1 MEFKEMYL
9 IDCVNDIIDY
19 RGKTPKKLKDNWSE
33 DGDYRAISA
42 KNIKNMNLVNQNSMN
57 KAKASLY
64 KKWMKKEIDKG
75 DILLTSEAPLGETL
89 YWDFEEKII
98 LSQRVFGL
106 KVNNEIVNSKYLF
119 AYMQTPFFKH
129 ELFSRESGTTVTG
142 IRRKELEKI
151 VIKVPSMYI
160 QNYIGQIIYNI
171 NYKINNNNKIIA
183 NLEELSQ
190 TLFKSWFVDFEF
202 PDENGNP
209 YKSSGGEM
217 IDSEL
222 GEIPKGWKVSKF
234 NDYIEN
240 IIAGDW
246 GKQNEEGNYTCP
258 TRIIRG
264 ADLDSFSKGNKGK
277 APIRYILEKNYKK
290 KKLIAGDII
299 IEISGGSP
307 TQSTGRTLLID
318 NNIITYNDKL
328 VSTNFCKVIRPS
340 VNYYSDWIN
349 EYLKY
354 LYDRNVFFNY
364 ENGTTGIKNLDYKSV
379 LNTMKIIS
387 PEIYLI
393 KKFHYQTHKY
403 YNYIQTLGYE
413 NKKLQDLRDTLL
425 PKLMS
430 GEIEIPDDIEV
441 NNDELSI

>member
-57 KAKASLY
+57 NAKASLY

-98 LSQRVFGL
+98 LSQRVFGI
-106 KVNNEIVNSKYLF
+106 KANNEIVNSKYLF

-129 ELFSRESGTTVTG
+129 ELFARESGTTVTG
-142 IRRKELEKI
+142 IRRKELEKVI
-151 VIKVPSMYI
+151 IKVPSMYI

-190 TLFKSWFVDFEF
+190 TLFKRWFVDFEF
-202 PDENGNP
+202 PDEDGNP

-222 GEIPKGWKVSKF
+222 GKIPLNWNVNVLKNIADIRTGYAFKSSEYIYSSKLSVLRTLNISKTSCLIEMNNLKFVS
-234 NDYIEN
+234 NDYINIPKYNKYSLEIFDTLLVTVGGSIGNIGIITESNLPSLQNQNMWRFRTLNSKINNLLIYN
-240 IIAGDW
+240 II
-246 GKQNEEGNYTCP
+246 
-258 TRIIRG
+258 
-264 ADLDSFSKGNKGK
+264 
-277 APIRYILEKNYKK
+277 
-290 KKLIAGDII
+290 
-299 IEISGGSP
+299 
-307 TQSTGRTLLID
+307 
-318 NNIITYNDKL
+318 
-328 VSTNFCKVIRPS
+328 
-340 VNYYSDWIN
+340 
-349 EYLKY
+349 
-354 LYDRNVFFNY
+354 
-364 ENGTTGIKNLDYKSV
+364 
-379 LNTMKIIS
+379 KIINKNVS
-387 PEIYLI
+387 NQTSGSAREFYT
-393 KKFHYQTHKY
+393 KKVF
-403 YNYIQTLGYE
+403 E
-413 NKKLQDLRDTLL
+413 NFKIALPNLNHPMLLKANQIHLNLFKNISNLNKETNNLVKLRDTLL

-430 GEIEIPDDIEV
+430 GELEISDDIEV
-441 NNDELSI
+441 NTDELSI

>member
-1 MEFKEMYL
+1 MEFKEYKLADITEKIYSGGTPSTKEASYWNGELKWLSSGETSNRFIISTEKTITQKGVENSSTKLAFKNDLVMASAGQGYTRGQTSFLKIDTYINQSLIAISVNKDKVHPLYLFYNLISRYAELRQISDSSSTRGSINTKMIKNLNIMIPEKSHQNRIVYL
-9 IDCVNDIIDY
+9 I
-19 RGKTPKKLKDNWSE
+19 
-33 DGDYRAISA
+33 
-42 KNIKNMNLVNQNSMN
+42 NS
-57 KAKASLY
+57 
-64 KKWMKKEIDKG
+64 IDK
-75 DILLTSEAPLGETL
+75 
-89 YWDFEEKII
+89 KI
-98 LSQRVFGL
+98 
-106 KVNNEIVNSKYLF
+106 EINK
-119 AYMQTPFFKH
+119 
-129 ELFSRESGTTVTG
+129 
-142 IRRKELEKI
+142 
-151 VIKVPSMYI
+151 
-160 QNYIGQIIYNI
+160 
-171 NYKINNNNKIIA
+171 KIIA

-190 TLFKSWFVDFEF
+190 TLFKHWFVDFEF
-202 PDENGNP
+202 PDEDGNP

-222 GEIPKGWKVSKF
+222 GKIPKEWKVSKF

-264 ADLDSFSKGNKGK
+264 ADLDNFSKGNKGK

-354 LYDRNVFFNY
+354 LYNRNVFFNY

-379 LNTMKIIS
+379 LHTMKIIS

-425 PKLMS
+425 PKFMS
-430 GEIEIPDDIEV
+430 GEIEIPDDVEV
-441 NNDELSI
+441 NTDELSI

>member
-1 MEFKEMYL
+1 MEFRKLGEFCTVKGGKRLPKGTQLQESKTNHPYLRIKDFNNGNIDINNLMYISEEVFNKISNYTINKGNIFL
-9 IDCVNDIIDY
+9 SIVGTIGLVDIIEEELDKSSLTENAVKIY
-19 RGKTPKKLKDNWSE
+19 SNDEKQLSTEFLSYYLKSTMGQHEISIRTVGSTQPKLAITRIKDINVPMI
-33 DGDYRAISA
+33 D
-42 KNIKNMNLVNQNSMN
+42 IKKQ
-57 KAKASLY
+57 Y
-64 KKWMKKEIDKG
+64 KITWILSNIDK
-75 DILLTSEAPLGETL
+75 
-89 YWDFEEKII
+89 KIK
-98 LSQRVFGL
+98 LNR
-106 KVNNEIVNSKYLF
+106 
-119 AYMQTPFFKH
+119 T
-129 ELFSRESGTTVTG
+129 
-142 IRRKELEKI
+142 
-151 VIKVPSMYI
+151 
-160 QNYIGQIIYNI
+160 
-171 NYKINNNNKIIA
+171 IIA

-190 TLFKSWFVDFEF
+190 TLFKRWFVDFEF